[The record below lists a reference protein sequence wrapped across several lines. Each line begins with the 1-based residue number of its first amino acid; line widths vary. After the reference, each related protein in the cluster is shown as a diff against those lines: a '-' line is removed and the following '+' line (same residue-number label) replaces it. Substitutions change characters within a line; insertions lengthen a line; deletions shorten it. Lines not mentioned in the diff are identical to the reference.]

1 MKHIKKY
8 IITLLI
14 ILSSNIIPINNTFST
29 TLILPNTA
37 REEDINI
44 DNTQLSNNI
53 SNEWTIMEY
62 IQIINFYLWFAI
74 AWIAMAILIYS
85 WMLMIT
91 AWWDKSKVWK
101 AWKMALYCLIWI
113 VVAMLSY
120 LLVNLIIN
128 LL

>member
-8 IITLLI
+8 IIALLI

>member
-1 MKHIKKY
+1 MKHIIKY
-8 IITLLI
+8 IIALLI

-29 TLILPNTA
+29 TLVLPNTA

-101 AWKMALYCLIWI
+101 AWKMALYCLIGI

-120 LLVNLIIN
+120 VLVNLIIN

>member
-8 IITLLI
+8 IIALLI

-29 TLILPNTA
+29 TLVLPNTA

-74 AWIAMAILIYS
+74 AWIAMAILIYA

>member
-1 MKHIKKY
+1 MKHIIKY
-8 IITLLI
+8 IIALLI

>member
-1 MKHIKKY
+1 MW
-8 IITLLI
+8 L
-14 ILSSNIIPINNTFST
+14 PFST
-29 TLILPNTA
+29 TLVLPNTA

-74 AWIAMAILIYS
+74 AWIAMAILIYA

>member
-1 MKHIKKY
+1 MKHIIKY
-8 IITLLI
+8 IIALLI

-44 DNTQLSNNI
+44 DNTQLSNNT

-74 AWIAMAILIYS
+74 AWIAMAILIYA

-120 LLVNLIIN
+120 VLVNLIIN

>member
-62 IQIINFYLWFAI
+62 IQIIN
-74 AWIAMAILIYS
+74 
-85 WMLMIT
+85 
-91 AWWDKSKVWK
+91 
-101 AWKMALYCLIWI
+101 
-113 VVAMLSY
+113 
-120 LLVNLIIN
+120 LL
-128 LL
+128 